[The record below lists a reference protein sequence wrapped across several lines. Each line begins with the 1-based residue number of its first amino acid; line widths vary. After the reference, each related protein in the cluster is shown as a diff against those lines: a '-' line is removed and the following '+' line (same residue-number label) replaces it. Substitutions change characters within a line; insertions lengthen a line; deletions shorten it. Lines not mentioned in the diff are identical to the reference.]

1 MLFILFSLLSRC
13 TKFIYHS
20 PLYQSEIAPPEIRG
34 SLISLQQLAVTFGIL
49 ISFWIDYGTINLGGQ
64 AAWRVPLCIQ
74 LGFAIIL
81 GIGIIFFPYSPRWLM
96 AQGREDEALRVISK
110 LRRLPEDNP
119 LVLEEWKTIKVTVEF
134 DRHLERQQYPQYVD
148 NGKKGK
154 LSIELLGYRD
164 LFRKGIFNRLC
175 IASVLMFFQQ
185 FTGMN
190 AMIYYAPQI
199 FKSIGLTGDSISLL
213 ATGVVG
219 IINFVFTFP
228 TVFLLDV
235 IGRKTA
241 LMVASC
247 VMAVCMIIV
256 AIITA
261 LFQHDW
267 PNHTAEGWVSVAF
280 IYIFIANFAYAW
292 GPIAWV
298 IPAEIFPLR
307 SRAKGMSISTSA
319 NWMCNFII
327 GLIVPIMLE
336 SITYGTYIFFAVF
349 LVLSFFF
356 VWIFVPGLCVCQ

>member
-1 MLFILFSLLSRC
+1 MTYAFF
-13 TKFIYHS
+13 FS

-49 ISFWIDYGTINLGGQ
+49 ISFWIDYGFARVSGP
-64 AAWRVPLCIQ
+64 ASWRVPLCIQ
-74 LGFAIIL
+74 IAFALIL
-81 GIGIIFFPYSPRWLM
+81 GIGIVFFPYSPRWLM
-96 AQGREDEALRVISK
+96 AKGRDDEALAVISK
-110 LRRLPEDNP
+110 LRRLPEDHP
-119 LVLEEWKTIKVTVEF
+119 LIIEEWKDIKATVEF
-134 DRHLERQQYPQYVD
+134 DNHLERQRYPEHVD
-148 NGKKGK
+148 NGSKGRIM
-154 LSIELLGYRD
+154 IEFLGYRD
-164 LFRKGIFNRLC
+164 LFRKGTFNRLC
-175 IASVLMFFQQ
+175 IGCMLMFFQQ
-185 FTGMN
+185 FSGIN
-190 AMIYYAPQI
+190 ALIYYAPKI
-199 FKSIGLTGDSISLL
+199 FKSVGLTGDSVSLL

-235 IGRKTA
+235 IGRKSA
-241 LMVASC
+241 LMIASI
-247 VMAVCMIIV
+247 VMACCMIVV
-256 AIITA
+256 AVITA

-267 PNHTAEGWVSVAF
+267 PNHTGQAWVSVAF

-307 SRAKGMSISTSA
+307 SRSKGMSISTSA

-336 SITYGTYIFFAVF
+336 NITYGTYIFFAVF

-356 VWIFVPGLCVCQ
+356 VWIFVPGNYYSLSHDITIMT